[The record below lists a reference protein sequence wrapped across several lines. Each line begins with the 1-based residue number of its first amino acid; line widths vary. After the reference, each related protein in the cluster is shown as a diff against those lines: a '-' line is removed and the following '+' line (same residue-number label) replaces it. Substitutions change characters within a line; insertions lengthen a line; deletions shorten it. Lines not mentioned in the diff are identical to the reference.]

1 MAENTQENFDDILN
15 SIKSDFQKELEALS
29 KINSQALQEQ
39 AQEAE
44 QQLEIIDG
52 SSNKANG
59 GSGYSIRR

>member
-15 SIKSDFQKELEALS
+15 SVKSDFQKDLDALS

-59 GSGYSIRR
+59 GSGYISRR